1 MEILIVVNK
10 ILDWGSGVS
19 ADTTGLWECCEWQ
32 LMSIRC
38 EASTCVNV
46 SDGFQ
51 TLLRDNFHES
61 IEATFASKIVTAC
74 RKLWSPIASAPHTT
88 TKREPLSKAV
98 LSTQTMSLPLSVYI
112 GSNKRYS
119 WVVCLV
125 WCLDSWATWYL
136 KHPLQTRERKKVS
149 RWSNFLVVLA
159 YQPYSFIKLFYVSL
173 TSDSGCGGNWLW

>member
-1 MEILIVVNK
+1 M
-10 ILDWGSGVS
+10 S
-19 ADTTGLWECCEWQ
+19 Q
-32 LMSIRC
+32 L
-38 EASTCVNV
+38 
-46 SDGFQ
+46 
-51 TLLRDNFHES
+51 TLLGYGNVVSGNWCPSDVRLRLVSMFPRVFKHLSETTSTNLS
-61 IEATFASKIVTAC
+61 T
-74 RKLWSPIASAPHTT
+74 LLSPVKSSQLAGSFGRQSPAHLIQRPRGNRCPKT
-88 TKREPLSKAV
+88 V

-136 KHPLQTRERKKVS
+136 KHALQTRERKKVS

-159 YQPYSFIKLFYVSL
+159 YQPYSFIKLLHVSL